1 MVNAAKSRLFQKT
14 HGERVFNVFNVI
26 FLLLM
31 CVFFLYPV
39 LNVWASSLSGS
50 SAILRQKVSVYPVDF
65 TTIGYNSVISNKY
78 IWTSY
83 GNTIFVAVVGCV
95 TGLLA
100 TCLAAYPLAFCQ
112 FYGKKVYSMMIIV
125 ALWFSG
131 GMIPTYIVM
140 HDVHLT
146 NTLWALIINTLC
158 SSYYIIILRSFFE
171 GGIPTSLVE
180 SMRIDGAND
189 FTILFRLVIPLSK
202 AALATISLWIIVLHW
217 NEFLAPLIYLQS
229 RSKYTLQIILRDI
242 ILESSGSLSGVSD
255 QANLNAEGQMVIP
268 TQVQDAVIVVSM
280 LPMIIIYPFLQK
292 YFVKGIM
299 IGAVKG

>member
-1 MVNAAKSRLFQKT
+1 MAKSTLMRKT
-14 HGERVFNVFNVI
+14 HGERVFNVFNI
-26 FLLLM
+26 ILM
-31 CVFFLYPV
+31 LVLCTFFLYPV
-39 LNVWASSLSGS
+39 LNVLASSLSGS
-50 SAILRQKVSVYPVDF
+50 SAILKQKVTVFPIDF
-65 TTIGYNSVISNKY
+65 TTIGYNSVITNKY
-78 IWTSY
+78 LWTSY
-83 GNTIFVAVVGCV
+83 GNTIFVSVISCV

-100 TCLAAYPLAFCQ
+100 TCLAAYPLAYSK
-112 FYGKKVYSMMIIV
+112 FYGKKIYTMMIMV

-140 HDVHLT
+140 HDLHLT
-146 NTLWALIINTLC
+146 NTLWSLVINTLC
-158 SSYYIIILRSFFE
+158 SSYYIIILRMFFE
-171 GGIPTSLVE
+171 SGIPMSLIE
-180 SMRIDGAND
+180 SMKIDGAND

-217 NEFLAPLIYLQS
+217 NEFLAPLIYLQD
-229 RSKYTLQIILRDI
+229 RDKYTLQIILRDI
-242 ILESSGSLSGVSD
+242 ILQASGSLSGISD
-255 QANLNAEGQMVIP
+255 QTKVGAEGQMVIP